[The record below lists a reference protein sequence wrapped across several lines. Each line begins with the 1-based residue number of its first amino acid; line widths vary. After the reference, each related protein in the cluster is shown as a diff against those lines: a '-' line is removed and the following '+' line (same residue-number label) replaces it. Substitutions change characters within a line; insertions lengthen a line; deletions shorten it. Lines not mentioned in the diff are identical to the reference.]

1 MDSDDP
7 WDWPIERVIREFCS
21 SSRTWTSPPGSMNL
35 LPDTKAFA
43 QQLSSHEIDGTTLLI
58 AVTDQFIKEEMGIA
72 LPRFKLAYK
81 IRFTITFAIDQF
93 KKRSPQYQAYMRAKS
108 PGSSQD
114 QEGKEIDADM
124 TDLSLGQNETA
135 TDTVNGGNAEAQTKG
150 TPGVD
155 VPQPQHGPA
164 DSARENHMPP
174 TEKERASEGTIS
186 NKVSLYPAL
195 QDMGNDL
202 MSQAEL
208 NALVDGEAAPLS
220 AETADTD
227 VMDPSTRQHPMS
239 GRQDVDMH
247 GDAPQVRVS
256 PEAPAAIA
264 STTEVQKKVRRLAP
278 TFERPLSSRDRT
290 LPTEADNVKFHLSDR
305 MVPHSVVMG
314 EDGKKRLAP
323 NWISPTTTGSMIAS
337 GTANLRTEEEIKAAA
352 VAYQTR
358 AKDDL
363 SKGYLGLVEMPVD
376 DLFFGD
382 TAMGA
387 PMSQSEDEDDFS
399 HCGKDISSGR
409 RLYVAR
415 RMRHFLMSQILP
427 VKKGGKTFMARRP
440 YSEHL
445 VPNSRPA
452 SIILA
457 KTSEDGEVTLFRE
470 NAAQWPEV
478 EPENLKTVS
487 NDNYGDHHATLNVPE
502 GEFLLGGPSSYD
514 DWDPEQALR
523 KWQHLPDDEV
533 LPIFGESD
541 EENEYDIDTWNEM
554 QAEFGNI
561 EQPMVEIKRKPISEA
576 EVNEAMDEGMAM
588 IQAKWDH
595 IQRPKIGRRAFAAWM
610 EYRKDPSTKRERI
623 HGRLRKQQEKLDH
636 LVQNRIPGMREEILK
651 QIWTTKRQ
659 VHRQSHIMER
669 SIYDR
674 EEILWEINLLKQKTP
689 PEKPLPL
696 PKKEKRTPSS
706 RPANDEQ
713 KGGDSESLGSTSDE
727 EDDDQERL
735 SDFIVGDELDATA
748 HMDMTDG
755 SMSESES
762 MSESD
767 DSADESPAA
776 NTVKDDHDLDTPM
789 ADVVD
794 IADADDENEDTD
806 VKVQTPRRRQKAS
819 KDVAPIDL
827 TDDTPPSSRQ
837 FSRRESEVIDLSTPV
852 KNGGGPISSPN
863 IGAARQPLQSR
874 PTGQDTVSISDS
886 DSESDEEVRGAPVDA
901 DMEAPPYEEAVV
913 IAEFGIEY
921 WAERKDHD
929 RMLITKLAKFSQP
942 VQERFRSYLDAVF
955 GMRDP
960 IQEVWGDVISVLKAS
975 SQNKDSA
982 RGLAKNQ
989 FEIVTGIIRLFH
1001 LWTDAYDY
1009 PRRTNFDEVVYRKL
1023 ESKFETVPR
1032 FLRLCRK
1039 TLKKLKSDWGG
1050 SDADDSDDSDDF
1062 PARQEQSIAK
1072 VRVKPVYTDRKALS
1086 ARNANEHK
1094 VMEQQ
1099 SRREVLRKRLA
1110 EAPLNGENAELI
1122 INESK
1127 LENEGLIFVHS
1138 TIGHRIKE
1146 HQIEGI
1152 RFMWSQI
1159 VSRVADEELQGC
1171 LLAHTMGLGKTM
1183 QAITLLV
1190 AITEAANSDDPTI
1203 SCQIPEHL
1211 RTSKT
1216 LVLCPPGL
1224 LDNWMDE
1231 LLMWVPD
1238 DLLPKIGDFRKVDA
1252 SMEPAER
1259 LAEIDAWSETG
1270 GILLMGYQGFLD
1282 IVSPARN
1289 VKEDS
1294 DGNSP
1299 DNNVD
1304 VAKAR
1309 MQLLDGPNV
1318 VIADEAHKLK
1328 NASSKI
1334 SMAAKKFR
1342 THIRI
1347 ALTGSP
1353 LSNNVVEYHSMIDW
1367 VAPNY
1372 LGPIVEFR
1380 ARYVEPIQTGLYY
1393 NSTKA
1398 ERRMALKK
1406 LEVLS
1411 RNIAPKVHRCG
1422 SDVLKDDLPP
1432 KTEFI
1437 IQVPLAPLQ
1446 DELYKLYVRMNL
1458 DAPLTLEQVTNRGT
1472 VRQTTLWSW
1481 LSMLSLLCNHP
1492 ACFRR
1497 SLEMSDIEAKKL
1509 AKDADVELEPLPPKL
1524 KERLAAEIRTIMP
1537 NYKENQNAIED
1548 SYKMVLLC
1556 QILDAAR
1563 EAKDKVLVF
1572 SQSIPAINFMERMFK
1587 LHNRKFTTLT
1597 GKTRINTRQEAVKD
1611 FNTGDKE
1618 VFLISTTAGGVG
1630 LNLHGANRV
1639 VIMDAKWNPSHE
1651 EQAVGRAYRLGQ
1663 KKHVFVYRMIVGG
1676 TFEEKLQNQTVF
1688 KTQLAS
1694 QVVDK
1699 KNILASA
1706 LREQTDYLFYP
1717 KPVTESDLSEFVGKD
1732 PQVMDKVLATA
1743 HDRRAVRGIQMT
1755 EALNRPDD
1763 EALTPEE
1770 RAQVERDFAEE
1781 ELKRKN
1787 PRLWQANKDAEERV
1801 RNAAAHAEFARH
1813 QAMINPRANG
1823 QGIPS
1828 YAGPVPSSSAPS
1840 AVGAAQQRIPIGMGS
1855 WSRPASQ
1862 IPSAQAPIM
1871 GSGTRM
1877 VSPDH
1882 TDMLL
1887 GHPNLRSLN
1896 MGRLAPDVIK
1906 TFEVA
1911 LASVLEEAAFNPHE
1925 AIKAPE
1931 RAVEFIH
1938 YIMHRRPNQDHLLA
1952 QRVQTATF
1960 EFKKYRELASD
1971 FLSGFDNVDKAVE
1984 NAIGERLEG
1993 SAAADPK
2000 SNPPATS
2007 RQGTI
2012 GRGKSAS
2019 SPFFSKTM
2027 KAGAEEQLAQ
2037 ALARSLKRKLSG
2049 SSHKPEITHEA
2060 VVASARQIVG
2070 HLEVWVINQLNRK
2083 DHVDKAR
2090 MHDVFAGV
2098 FDHVSARVK
2107 EDPVRFIQG
2116 IDVGVPVGEL
2126 LRILSQEYVR
2136 TTPNAL
2142 RPKSPQSKK
2151 LSPSHKIVQPGTST
2165 PTRAPS
2171 TSTSAQNVSPPFT
2184 LPQDNGRLSK
2194 QVEIVQSRPAISAPS
2209 SDPGTSEPESVN
2221 LIPDAQ
2227 KSRLRNLAQSIREAA
2242 PGARYAALFGTTR
2255 ADKHRSPQNQDTST
2269 PRK

>member
-7 WDWPIERVIREFCS
+7 WDWPIEQVIREFCS
-21 SSRTWTSPPGSMNL
+21 SNRTWNSPPGSMNL
-35 LPDTKAFA
+35 LPDAKQFA
-43 QQLSSHEIDGTTLLI
+43 QQLSSHEIDGTTLLL
-58 AVTDQFIKEEMGIA
+58 AVTDQFMKEEMGIA
-72 LPRFKLAYK
+72 LPKFKLAYK
-81 IRFTITFAIDQF
+81 IRFTIMFAINQF
-93 KKRSPQYQAYMRAKS
+93 KKRSPQYQAYKRAKS
-108 PGSSQD
+108 PGSLPN
-114 QEGKEIDADM
+114 QEDKEVDSNM
-124 TDLSLGQNETA
+124 VDLSLSQNETVI
-135 TDTVNGGNAEAQTKG
+135 DTLNGGNAKPQTNG
-150 TPGVD
+150 TLGV
-155 VPQPQHGPA
+155 A
-164 DSARENHMPP
+164 DLQSQDTFMVSARENPIHAAK
-174 TEKERASEGTIS
+174 KERAFKGAT
-186 NKVSLYPAL
+186 NYKVSLHSDV
-195 QDMGNDL
+195 QDISNDL
-202 MSQAEL
+202 ISQSEL
-208 NALVDGEAAPLS
+208 DALLGGEAAQLFI
-220 AETADTD
+220 ETAMAD
-227 VMDPSTRQHPMS
+227 VPNQPTHQNSEFRHQ
-239 GRQDVDMH
+239 
-247 GDAPQVRVS
+247 GDAVDDSGLQAGVA
-256 PEAPAAIA
+256 PEAQAAIA
-264 STTEVQKKVRRLAP
+264 RPSEIQKKVRRLAP
-278 TFERPLSSRDRT
+278 TFERPLSSSGNRT
-290 LPTEADNVKFHLSDR
+290 LPTEADNVKFHLPDR
-305 MVPHSVVMG
+305 LVPRAVTTG
-314 EDGKKRLAP
+314 KDGKKRLAP
-323 NWISPTTTGSMIAS
+323 NWLSPITTGSIIAS
-337 GTANLRTEEEIKAAA
+337 GTANLRMEEEIKAAA
-352 VAYQTR
+352 IAYQTR
-358 AKDDL
+358 AKADL
-363 SKGYLGLVEMPVD
+363 SKGYLGSVEMPLD

-387 PMSQSEDEDDFS
+387 PISQSEDDDDFS

-415 RMRHFLMSQILP
+415 RMRHFLLSQILQ

-445 VPNSRPA
+445 VPKSKPA

-478 EPENLKTVS
+478 EPEHLKTVS
-487 NDNYGDHHATLNVPE
+487 NDNDDDYHATFNVPE
-502 GEFLLGGPSSYD
+502 GEFPLDGPSFYD
-514 DWDPEQALR
+514 DWDPEEALR

-533 LPIFGESD
+533 LPVFGESD
-541 EENEYDIDTWNEM
+541 EENEYDIDTWKEM
-554 QAEFGNI
+554 QAEFGNK

-588 IQAKWDH
+588 MQAKWDN
-595 IQRPKIGRRAFAAWM
+595 IQRPKIERRAFAVWM

-623 HGRLRKQQEKLDH
+623 HDRLRKQQEKLDH

-651 QIWTTKRQ
+651 QTWTTKRQ

-674 EEILWEINLLKQKTP
+674 EEIAWEINLLKQKTP
-689 PEKPLPL
+689 PEKPVPL
-696 PKKEKRTPSS
+696 AKKEKSLPTR
-706 RPANDEQ
+706 RPANHDQ
-713 KGGDSESLGSTSDE
+713 KGGDSESLRSTSDGDD
-727 EDDDQERL
+727 EDDRL
-735 SDFIVGDELDATA
+735 SDFIVGDELHATA

-755 SMSESES
+755 SVSESES
-762 MSESD
+762 RSESD

-776 NTVKDDHDLDTPM
+776 NAVKDDNGVHTPM
-789 ADVVD
+789 AYFADT
-794 IADADDENEDTD
+794 ADADDEDEDAG
-806 VKVQTPRRRQKAS
+806 VNVRTPRCRQKAT
-819 KDVAPIDL
+819 KNDAPIDL
-827 TDDTPPSSRQ
+827 TDNTPPSSRKS
-837 FSRRESEVIDLSTPV
+837 SRSESEVIDLSTPV
-852 KNGGGPISSPN
+852 KNGGEPVAFSSL
-863 IGAARQPLQSR
+863 GAARQPSQIRLS
-874 PTGQDTVSISDS
+874 GQDTISISDS
-886 DSESDEEVRGAPVDA
+886 DSDSDSDKEMKGALDDA
-901 DMEAPPYEEAVV
+901 DMEAPPYEEAVA

-942 VQERFRSYLDAVF
+942 VQERFISYLDAVF
-955 GMRDP
+955 GMHDP
-960 IQEVWGDVISVLKAS
+960 IQEVWGDMISVLKAS

-982 RGLAKNQ
+982 RGLAENQ

-1039 TLKKLKSDWGG
+1039 TLKKLKCDWGG
-1050 SDADDSDDSDDF
+1050 SDTDDSDGSDDSDDF
-1062 PARQEQSIAK
+1062 LARQEQSSAK
-1072 VRVKPVYTDRKALS
+1072 SRVNPVYTDRKALS
-1086 ARNANEHK
+1086 VRNANEHK

-1159 VSRVADEELQGC
+1159 VSKVADEELQGC

-1259 LAEIDAWSETG
+1259 LTEIDAWYETG

-1282 IVSPARN
+1282 IVSPARK

-1294 DGNSP
+1294 DCNSP
-1299 DNNVD
+1299 DNNVG

-1309 MQLLDGPNV
+1309 MQLNDGPNV

-1334 SMAAKKFR
+1334 SMSAKKFR
-1342 THIRI
+1342 THSRI

-1406 LEVLS
+1406 LEVLG

-1446 DELYKLYVRMNL
+1446 DELYRLYVRMNL

-1524 KERLAAEIRTIMP
+1524 KERLAAEVQTIMP

-1587 LHNRKFTTLT
+1587 LHKRKFTTLT

-1639 VIMDAKWNPSHE
+1639 IIMDAKWNPSHE
-1651 EQAVGRAYRLGQ
+1651 DQAVGRAYRLGQ

-1743 HDRRAVRGIQMT
+1743 QNRRAVRGIQMT

-1801 RNAAAHAEFARH
+1801 RKAAAHAEFARH
-1813 QAMINPRANG
+1813 QAMIDHRANG
-1823 QGIPS
+1823 PGIAT
-1828 YAGPVPSSSAPS
+1828 YAVPMPSSSAPS
-1840 AVGAAQQRIPIGMGS
+1840 AVGVAQQRIPIITGS
-1855 WSRPASQ
+1855 SSRPASQ

-1882 TDMLL
+1882 ADMPL
-1887 GHPNLRSLN
+1887 GHPNSKSLN
-1896 MGRLAPDVIK
+1896 MERLSPDVIK

-1911 LASVLEEAAFNPHE
+1911 LASVLNEAAFNSHE
-1925 AIKAPE
+1925 AVKAPA
-1931 RAVEFIH
+1931 RSAEFIH
-1938 YIMHRRPNQDHLLA
+1938 YIMQRRPNQDHLLA
-1952 QRVQTATF
+1952 QRLQTACV
-1960 EFKKYRELASD
+1960 EFRKYRSLAND
-1971 FLSGFDNVDKAVE
+1971 FLSGFDKVDRAVE
-1984 NAIGERLEG
+1984 NSIGERLDSPASADLKSYVPAASLDTLGKNKSTSSPSAFERMKAKAEGRLTTTLRKSLNEATEG
-1993 SAAADPK
+1993 SR
-2000 SNPPATS
+2000 TS
-2007 RQGTI
+2007 GKDLAPTLA
-2012 GRGKSAS
+2012 GR
-2019 SPFFSKTM
+2019 FV
-2027 KAGAEEQLAQ
+2027 QC
-2037 ALARSLKRKLSG
+2037 
-2049 SSHKPEITHEA
+2049 
-2060 VVASARQIVG
+2060 
-2070 HLEVWVINQLNRK
+2070 LETWVISKVTRK
-2083 DHVDKAR
+2083 EHTDKAKIAL
-2090 MHDVFAGV
+2090 FARV
-2098 FDHVSARVK
+2098 FDFVNTKMREDARVSA
-2107 EDPVRFIQG
+2107 QW
-2116 IDVGVPVGEL
+2116 IDGSLMTERLIGTL
-2126 LRILSQEYVR
+2126 TQEYLR
-2136 TTPNAL
+2136 ATPNAL
-2142 RPKSPQSKK
+2142 RTNSPQSKK
-2151 LSPSHKIVQPGTST
+2151 TSPSHTIAQPSNGT
-2165 PTRAPS
+2165 PMRA
-2171 TSTSAQNVSPPFT
+2171 TSASRPGQNVSAPFI
-2184 LPQDNGRLSK
+2184 LPHEPQDKGRPSK
-2194 QVEIVQSRPAISAPS
+2194 QVEVDQSRPAIAAPS
-2209 SDPGTSEPESVN
+2209 SDSGDSEQE
-2221 LIPDAQ
+2221 
-2227 KSRLRNLAQSIREAA
+2227 
-2242 PGARYAALFGTTR
+2242 
-2255 ADKHRSPQNQDTST
+2255 
-2269 PRK
+2269 

>member
-1 MDSDDP
+1 M
-7 WDWPIERVIREFCS
+7 
-21 SSRTWTSPPGSMNL
+21 
-35 LPDTKAFA
+35 
-43 QQLSSHEIDGTTLLI
+43 
-58 AVTDQFIKEEMGIA
+58 
-72 LPRFKLAYK
+72 
-81 IRFTITFAIDQF
+81 
-93 KKRSPQYQAYMRAKS
+93 
-108 PGSSQD
+108 
-114 QEGKEIDADM
+114 
-124 TDLSLGQNETA
+124 
-135 TDTVNGGNAEAQTKG
+135 
-150 TPGVD
+150 
-155 VPQPQHGPA
+155 
-164 DSARENHMPP
+164 
-174 TEKERASEGTIS
+174 
-186 NKVSLYPAL
+186 
-195 QDMGNDL
+195 
-202 MSQAEL
+202 
-208 NALVDGEAAPLS
+208 S

-227 VMDPSTRQHPMS
+227 VLDPSTRQHPKTD
-239 GRQDVDMH
+239 RQDIDMH
-247 GDAPQVRVS
+247 GGAPQVRVS
-256 PEAPAAIA
+256 PEAPAAIV
-264 STTEVQKKVRRLAP
+264 STTGVQKKVRRLAP
-278 TFERPLSSRDRT
+278 TFKRPLLSRDRT
-290 LPTEADNVKFHLSDR
+290 LPTEADNVKFHLLGR
-305 MVPHSVVMG
+305 MMPHSIVMG
-314 EDGKKRLAP
+314 KDGKKRLAP

-337 GTANLRTEEEIKAAA
+337 ETANLRTEKEIKPAA
-352 VAYQTR
+352 VAYQTC
-358 AKDDL
+358 AKADL
-363 SKGYLGLVEMPVD
+363 SKGYLGSVEMPVD

-387 PMSQSEDEDDFS
+387 PISRSEDETDFS
-399 HCGKDISSGR
+399 HCGQDISSGR

-457 KTSEDGEVTLFRE
+457 KTSENGEVTLFKE

-478 EPENLKTVS
+478 EPENLKAVS
-487 NDNYGDHHATLNVPE
+487 NDNDDDHHATFNVPE
-502 GEFLLGGPSSYD
+502 GDFPLGGPSSYD

-533 LPIFGESD
+533 LPVFGESD

-554 QAEFGNI
+554 QAEFGHI

-576 EVNEAMDEGMAM
+576 EVSEAMDEGMAM
-588 IQAKWDH
+588 IQAKWDET
-595 IQRPKIGRRAFAAWM
+595 QRPKIERRAFAVWM

-623 HGRLRKQQEKLDH
+623 HERLRKQQEKLDH
-636 LVQNRIPGMREEILK
+636 LVQNRIPGMCEEILK

-659 VHRQSHIMER
+659 VHRQSHIMEQ

-674 EEILWEINLLKQKTP
+674 EEILWEISLLNQKTP

-696 PKKEKRTPSS
+696 PKKEKRQPT
-706 RPANDEQ
+706 RKLANDEQ
-713 KGGDSESLGSTSDE
+713 KRGDSESLGSTSDE

-735 SDFIVGDELDATA
+735 SDFIVGDELAATA
-748 HMDMTDG
+748 HMDMMDG

-762 MSESD
+762 MSESN
-767 DSADESPAA
+767 DSADEPPAENA
-776 NTVKDDHDLDTPM
+776 VKDDHDLDTPM
-789 ADVVD
+789 AD
-794 IADADDENEDTD
+794 IADADDEDEDAN
-806 VKVQTPRRRQKAS
+806 VKVRTARRCQKAS

-827 TDDTPPSSRQ
+827 TDDTPPSPRQ
-837 FSRRESEVIDLSTPV
+837 FSRRGCEVINLSTPV
-852 KNGGGPISSPN
+852 KNGEGPTPSPS
-863 IGAARQPLQSR
+863 IEAARQPLQSR
-874 PTGQDTVSISDS
+874 PTGPDTISIS
-886 DSESDEEVRGAPVDA
+886 DSESDDEMWEAPVDA
-901 DMEAPPYEEAVV
+901 DMLAPPYEEAVI

-942 VQERFRSYLDAVF
+942 VQERFISYLNAVF

-960 IQEVWGDVISVLKAS
+960 IQEVWGDMISVLKAS

-1039 TLKKLKSDWGG
+1039 TLKKLKSDLGE
-1050 SDADDSDDSDDF
+1050 SDTDDSDDF

-1072 VRVKPVYTDRKALS
+1072 SRVKPVYTDRKALS

-1127 LENEGLIFVHS
+1127 LENEGFIFVHS

-1190 AITEAANSDDPTI
+1190 AITEAANSNDPTI

-1216 LVLCPPGL
+1216 LILCPPGL

-1238 DLLPKIGDFRKVDA
+1238 DLLPKIGDFCKVDA

-1259 LAEIDAWSETG
+1259 LAEIDAWNETG

-1289 VKEDS
+1289 AKEDS

-1406 LEVLS
+1406 LEVLG

-1446 DELYKLYVRMNL
+1446 DELYRLYVRMNL

-1509 AKDADVELEPLPPKL
+1509 AKDADVEIEPLPPKL
-1524 KERLAAEIRTIMP
+1524 KERLGVEVRTIML

-1597 GKTRINTRQEAVKD
+1597 GKTRINTRQQAVKD

-1651 EQAVGRAYRLGQ
+1651 DQAVGRAYRLGQ

-1743 HDRRAVRGIQMT
+1743 HDHRAVRSIQMT

-1787 PRLWQANKDAEERV
+1787 PRLWQANKDAEERA

-1840 AVGAAQQRIPIGMGS
+1840 TVGAAQLHIPIGMGS
-1855 WSRPASQ
+1855 SSRPASQ
-1862 IPSAQAPIM
+1862 IPSAQVPIM

-1882 TDMLL
+1882 ADMLL
-1887 GHPNLRSLN
+1887 GHPNSTLLN
-1896 MGRLAPDVIK
+1896 RGRLALDVIK

-1911 LASVLEEAAFNPHE
+1911 LASVLEQAAFNPHE
-1925 AIKAPE
+1925 AVKAPE

-1938 YIMHRRPNQDHLLA
+1938 YIMQRRPNQDHLLA
-1952 QRVQTATF
+1952 QRVQTASV
-1960 EFKKYRELASD
+1960 EFRKYRELASD
-1971 FLSGFDNVDKAVE
+1971 FLSGFDKVGKAVE

-1993 SAAADPK
+1993 PAPVDPK

-2007 RQGTI
+2007 RQNTI
-2012 GRGKSAS
+2012 ERGKSAS
-2019 SPFFSKTM
+2019 SPSFSKTM
-2027 KAGAEEQLAQ
+2027 KARAEEQLAQ

-2049 SSHKPEITHEA
+2049 PSHMPEITPEA

-2070 HLEVWVINQLNRK
+2070 RLEVWVINQLNRE

-2107 EDPVRFIQG
+2107 EDPIRFVRG
-2116 IDVGVPVGEL
+2116 IDVGVPVDEL
-2126 LRILSQEYVR
+2126 LRILTQEYMR

-2142 RPKSPQSKK
+2142 GPKSPQSKK
-2151 LSPSHKIVQPGTST
+2151 LSSSHKIVQPGTST
-2165 PTRAPS
+2165 PTRASS

-2184 LPQDNGRLSK
+2184 LPQDNGRPSK
-2194 QVEIVQSRPAISAPS
+2194 QVETVQSRPAISAPS
-2209 SDPGTSEPESVN
+2209 SDPGTSEPESAN
-2221 LIPDAQ
+2221 PIPDAQ
-2227 KSRLRNLAQSIREAA
+2227 KSSLRNLARSIREAA
-2242 PGARYAALFGTTR
+2242 PGARYAALFGKSR

-2269 PRK
+2269 PHK